1 MLDMELDPVQLIAT
15 GKLVLA
21 YPSNGYFA
29 SVCVGQ
35 MIPPLRGANSIAVHI
50 ERAVHSK
57 QVDMCGA
64 TIIAAGQFDC
74 KHFVAGY
81 MVGRLSGNQL
91 AVLKVLGVR
100 ESPKGHIT
108 DVELYTEQMIIID
121 ETD

>member
-21 YPSNGYFA
+21 YPSNRYFA

-35 MIPPLRGANSIAVHI
+35 MIPPLRGANSISVHI
-50 ERAVHSK
+50 ERVGVS
-57 QVDMCGA
+57 GS
-64 TIIAAGQFDC
+64 IIAAGQFDC
-74 KHFVAGY
+74 KHFVAGH

-108 DVELYTEQMIIID
+108 DVELYTEQMIID